1 MFAPNWDYS
10 GEAAMCGPNATL
22 PLFPVKTLKVVA
34 GSTIGFA
41 SAGQWRESPYDES
54 QYFGDVRTAARH
66 HDSWWN

>member
-54 QYFGDVRTAARH
+54 QYFGDVRTAARYH
-66 HDSWWN
+66 NSWWN